1 MSKRKG
7 SVLWVDYN
15 GRYEV
20 AVVVRKT
27 DEEVTIDWGKG
38 VVGGKEIRDTIRVQD
53 LLFLSPVRIT
63 GY

>member
-1 MSKRKG
+1 M
-7 SVLWVDYN
+7 
-15 GRYEV
+15 

-63 GY
+63 GYLG